1 MSKTFDVTTAI
12 QNLVTGKVF
21 RLKSE
26 YVCLFYMGYIVM
38 KWQCSVNLDGMFG
51 DPCIGVRKVLKIR
64 YVTRGFTGAV
74 RVREH
79 NDCAVAAVEL
89 GFPPASLNNL

>member
-1 MSKTFDVTTAI
+1 MFKAFDVTTAI

-26 YVCLFYMGYIVM
+26 YVYRFYM
-38 KWQCSVNLDGMFG
+38 KFSLNHQNSVNLDGMFG